1 EPKERYETHHDKR
14 KRKEANGEISPTVL
28 SKIEWMNK
36 RGPYLG
42 IVAPNNFEL
51 NPLLASQ
58 AYVPYPSLPFIDFAG
73 RRFRFGK
80 ISNQRVVIV
89 MTGLGMVNAGVATQL
104 LVSLFRLKGVLHY
117 GIAGN
122 ADVNLEIGDVTIP
135 KYWAHSGLWNWQR
148 YGDGID
154 DELALEAPG
163 DYTRDIGYLQFS
175 KYTNGSDNLLNR
187 VWYQPEEIFP
197 VTGTPEVREHIFWV
211 PVDKSYLNLARQL
224 EDTKLPQCVNT
235 TCLPRPPKV
244 TIVDRGVSA
253 SVFVDN
259 AAYRTF
265 LRSKFNATAVEME
278 SAAVALICHQ
288 QSIPFVVIRAL
299 SDLAGG
305 GSDMSNEADIF
316 GSLAAQ
322 NSVDVLVK
330 FVSLLPPYGSKIH
343 DNLLNRIWYQ
353 PEEIFPV
360 TGTPEVREH
369 AFWVPVDE
377 YFLDIASKLEN
388 TKLPQCVNTTCLP
401 RPPKVTIVDKGVSAS
416 VFVDNA
422 AYRTFLRSKFN
433 ATAVEMESAAIA
445 LISHE
450 QNIPFIVIRALSDLA
465 GGGSEISNEADIFGS
480 LAAVNS
486 VDVLVKFVGLLPQYR
501 GSKVQSE

>member
-1 EPKERYETHHDKR
+1 MGYFLIGLVVVVVLLIVNVIE
-14 KRKEANGEISPTVL
+14 EANGEISPTVL

-73 RRFRFGK
+73 RRFRFGE
-80 ISNQRVVIV
+80 ILNQRVVIV

-104 LVSLFRLKGVLHY
+104 LVSLFSLKGVLHY

-148 YGDGID
+148 YGAGID
-154 DELALEAPG
+154 DELALESPG

-175 KYTNGSDNLLNR
+175 KYSNGSDNVLNR

-197 VTGTPEVREHIFWV
+197 VTGTPEVREHVFWV

-288 QSIPFVVIRAL
+288 QSIPFIVIRAL

-316 GSLAAQ
+316 GTLAAQ

-330 FVSLLPPYGSKIH
+330 FVGLLPPYGS
-343 DNLLNRIWYQ
+343 NL
-353 PEEIFPV
+353 
-360 TGTPEVREH
+360 
-369 AFWVPVDE
+369 
-377 YFLDIASKLEN
+377 
-388 TKLPQCVNTTCLP
+388 
-401 RPPKVTIVDKGVSAS
+401 
-416 VFVDNA
+416 
-422 AYRTFLRSKFN
+422 
-433 ATAVEMESAAIA
+433 
-445 LISHE
+445 
-450 QNIPFIVIRALSDLA
+450 
-465 GGGSEISNEADIFGS
+465 
-480 LAAVNS
+480 
-486 VDVLVKFVGLLPQYR
+486 
-501 GSKVQSE
+501 QSE

>member
-1 EPKERYETHHDKR
+1 MH
-14 KRKEANGEISPTVL
+14 
-28 SKIEWMNK
+28 
-36 RGPYLG
+36 
-42 IVAPNNFEL
+42 
-51 NPLLASQ
+51 
-58 AYVPYPSLPFIDFAG
+58 
-73 RRFRFGK
+73 
-80 ISNQRVVIV
+80 
-89 MTGLGMVNAGVATQL
+89 
-104 LVSLFRLKGVLHY
+104 
-117 GIAGN
+117 
-122 ADVNLEIGDVTIP
+122 
-135 KYWAHSGLWNWQR
+135 R
-148 YGDGID
+148 YGAGID

-175 KYTNGSDNLLNR
+175 KYSNGSDNVLNR

-211 PVDKSYLNLARQL
+211 PVDKSYLNFARQL

-278 SAAVALICHQ
+278 STAVALICHQ

-330 FVSLLPPYGSKIH
+330 FVGLLPPHGSKI
-343 DNLLNRIWYQ
+343 
-353 PEEIFPV
+353 
-360 TGTPEVREH
+360 
-369 AFWVPVDE
+369 
-377 YFLDIASKLEN
+377 
-388 TKLPQCVNTTCLP
+388 
-401 RPPKVTIVDKGVSAS
+401 
-416 VFVDNA
+416 
-422 AYRTFLRSKFN
+422 
-433 ATAVEMESAAIA
+433 
-445 LISHE
+445 
-450 QNIPFIVIRALSDLA
+450 
-465 GGGSEISNEADIFGS
+465 
-480 LAAVNS
+480 
-486 VDVLVKFVGLLPQYR
+486 
-501 GSKVQSE
+501 QSE